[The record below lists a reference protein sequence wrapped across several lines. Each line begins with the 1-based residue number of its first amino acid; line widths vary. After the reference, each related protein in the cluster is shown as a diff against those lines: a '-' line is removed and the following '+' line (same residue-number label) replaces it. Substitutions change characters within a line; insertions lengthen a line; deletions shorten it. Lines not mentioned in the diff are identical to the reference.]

1 MAGPHL
7 WAEPRSGAGPSPPSL
22 WTVTLLSLA
31 YSVRKTA
38 TDPAAAFFV
47 TPTRAWEFGAG
58 GLLALAVPMRTAPN
72 GARVTI
78 TWAGLAAIAVAAVA
92 YSPSMPFP
100 GAAALLPILGTL
112 AVMRAAAPTAA
123 LSWRPVQFLGD
134 VSYSVYLW
142 HWPLLILTPIALDR
156 ALTTPEEVTIL
167 GASILLGWLTKVTV
181 EDPVRR
187 GSFLTRRRA
196 AWTFAAMGAATAVVL
211 AIGSTGEN
219 ELDRTIAQARQ
230 GTRQVISR
238 PPSCFGAAARDPQRR
253 CDDGRLRL
261 RVVPAPIEARDTP
274 NAPCTRVERSGLLNV
289 CAFGVRKAQSVASI
303 ALIGDSHAS
312 HWRAAVDV
320 AAEARRWR
328 GLSIA
333 RSGCPLSAAVQDLPE
348 PRDSECRRWKGEVL
362 AWLDR
367 HPEVTTVFVSQS
379 VLASV
384 RTGRD
389 EDQFATQVRGYRDA
403 WTRVPRSVER
413 IVVLRDTPR
422 ALPHGA
428 TLECVEDAM
437 RERRPAGLDCAVPR
451 SSALLDPAAVAAEQE
466 SPRVRAVDLSQF
478 FCDAREC
485 FTVVGGALVHK
496 DVSHIT
502 VPFGTSLGPYLL
514 RELSAS
520 RRGP

>member
-1 MAGPHL
+1 
-7 WAEPRSGAGPSPPSL
+7 
-22 WTVTLLSLA
+22 
-31 YSVRKTA
+31 
-38 TDPAAAFFV
+38 
-47 TPTRAWEFGAG
+47 
-58 GLLALAVPMRTAPN
+58 
-72 GARVTI
+72 
-78 TWAGLAAIAVAAVA
+78 
-92 YSPSMPFP
+92 
-100 GAAALLPILGTL
+100 
-112 AVMRAAAPTAA
+112 
-123 LSWRPVQFLGD
+123 
-134 VSYSVYLW
+134 
-142 HWPLLILTPIALDR
+142 
-156 ALTTPEEVTIL
+156 
-167 GASILLGWLTKVTV
+167 
-181 EDPVRR
+181 
-187 GSFLTRRRA
+187 
-196 AWTFAAMGAATAVVL
+196 MGAATAVVL

-219 ELDRTIAQARQ
+219 ELDRAIAQARQ

-261 RVVPAPIEARDTP
+261 RVVPAPIEARDPP

-389 EDQFATQVRGYRDA
+389 EDQFATQVRGYRA
-403 WTRVPRSVER
+403 RGRECRARSSGSWSSA
-413 IVVLRDTPR
+413 TPR
-422 ALPHGA
+422 VRSRTA
-428 TLECVEDAM
+428 
-437 RERRPAGLDCAVPR
+437 RR
-451 SSALLDPAAVAAEQE
+451 SSASRTRCGSAGPPGSTAQFRGRAPFCPTAVAAEQE

-520 RRGP
+520 GRGP